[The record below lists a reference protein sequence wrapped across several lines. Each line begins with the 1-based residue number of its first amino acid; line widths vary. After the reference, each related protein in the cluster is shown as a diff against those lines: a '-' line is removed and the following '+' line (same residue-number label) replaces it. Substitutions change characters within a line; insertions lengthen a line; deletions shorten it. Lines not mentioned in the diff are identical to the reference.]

1 MPLRRIPGPEAVA
14 TRKANSFAWW
24 GTRSTENRVEPITR
38 PEFYPGFT
46 LEPGE
51 NIFTIGSCFA
61 RHVEDEL
68 MKRNFQIPV
77 RALMSDPLFADL
89 PVDVLNNYGT
99 PSIYNEL
106 SWAYDSACPFVPEQH
121 LVEVK
126 PGKFVDLH
134 FPPVIAPDSWQV
146 ATGRRKAL
154 QKLVRLSADCRVI
167 VITLGLSEVWY
178 DTVSGYYL
186 NDTVRPSVLRLYPDR
201 FELHVLSYQ
210 ESLEYLDK
218 ALQLL
223 RRVNRKDMR
232 VVLTVSPVPLAATH
246 RAMDVIV
253 ANTYSKSMLRAVA
266 EEICEKYDW
275 IDYYPSYESVT
286 ISDRRIAWEADL
298 IHVTNDMVAMN
309 VGRMLDRYQRNSGKL
324 ETARTRLSTAGSLVA
339 EELAASAGET
349 GGEYAADFFAEFGAW
364 SEKSPGFAMH
374 HARFL
379 QSQGDDEG
387 VLRVLSYAQ
396 QESESMAVSLIR
408 AEAQL
413 GLGRPADAVATLK
426 PLVHSRLRS
435 QRIWELLVKAHAVN
449 DDPDGAIA
457 ATQSYMAA
465 MGYAKS
471 WAYLNLAR
479 AFRTSDPSRATYFYE
494 LIVEDFLDSD
504 QWVQYE
510 IADYLTQHRKFDA
523 ARRILAH
530 LKPEHADLER
540 QVSTLNELLAL
551 K

>member
-24 GTRSTENRVEPITR
+24 GTRSTENRVEPIAR

-51 NIFTIGSCFA
+51 KIFTIGSCFA

-68 MKRNFQIPV
+68 MKRQYQIPV
-77 RALMSDPLFADL
+77 RELMGDPLFADL
-89 PVDVLNNYGT
+89 STDVLNNYGT
-99 PSIYNEL
+99 PSIANEL
-106 SWAYDSACPFVPEQH
+106 SWAFDPATPFVPQDH
-121 LVEVK
+121 LLEVK

-134 FPPVIAPDSWQV
+134 FPPVIAPATWEV

-154 QKLVRLSADCRVI
+154 QKLMRLSANCRVI
-167 VITLGLSEVWY
+167 IITLGLSEVWF
-178 DTVSGYYL
+178 DKASGYYL

-210 ESLEYLDK
+210 DSFEYLDK

-223 RRVNRKDMR
+223 RRVNRNDIR
-232 VVLTVSPVPLAATH
+232 IVLTVSPVPLAATH

-286 ISDRRIAWEADL
+286 LSDRKLSWEADL
-298 IHVTNDMVAMN
+298 IHVTGEMVAMN
-309 VGRMLDRYQRNSGKL
+309 VGRMLDRYQRNAGTLQS
-324 ETARTRLSTAGSLVA
+324 ARDRIATAGSLVA
-339 EELAASAGET
+339 EELSGAAVER
-349 GGEYAADFFAEFGAW
+349 GGEYAAAFFAEFGAW

-387 VLRVLSYAQ
+387 VLRVLSFAQ
-396 QESESMAVSLIR
+396 LESEPMAVGLLR

-413 GLGRPADAVATLK
+413 HLGRAADAVATLE
-426 PLVHSRLRS
+426 PLIHNRLRS
-435 QRIWELLVKAHAVN
+435 QPIWELLIKAHAAN
-449 DDPDGAIA
+449 DDADGAIA
-457 ATQSYMAA
+457 VTQSYMAA

-479 AFRTSDPSRATYFYE
+479 AFRESDPSRATYFYE
-494 LIVEDFLDSD
+494 MIVEDFLDSD
-504 QWVQYE
+504 QWTQYE
-510 IADYLTQHRKFDA
+510 IADYLAQNRKFDA
-523 ARRILAH
+523 ARRMLAH

-540 QVSTLNELLAL
+540 QVSTLNELLAV